1 MHKVFFIEI
10 LSQTLKLYLIYL
22 FLSKIGIIIGSFLL
36 YFLLISYRYLIKK
49 IFHLQYVSFDKSLM
63 GFSSRDQYTINLL
76 SLFDRT
82 DSSPSTF
89 EPSVFKKTI
98 ITRVISQIPKMR
110 SKIVYKLLN
119 FYWEETPIE
128 EAISKIQIISLPNK
142 ESLQDYLDSHVSKRI
157 DNYNN
162 IPYEIYIIKYDDNTG
177 GAVHFKFDHVAS
189 DGLGFLSM
197 LCFLSDDFSPELF
210 PKIMNG
216 KYTYSALRELKDTI
230 LFPLHIFIAIYTI
243 LFSSWERTDFKIM
256 YHPTHLGDS
265 KYAMSKW
272 YDISEIRKVRQKYS
286 VSFNDSVVGIIM
298 RALPKTMNDKVSGLN
313 IVIPCGYTSKPQTA
327 KDIEMGNEAQ
337 GFLMYIPFIT
347 SFTEL
352 PKLSKIIRR
361 VFSTSIT
368 SIPLFLFRLLGE
380 VFPMIILN
388 LVSNYIIFKV
398 DMLISNCP
406 GPDIE
411 CKLCGWTMTDFYP
424 VVSSGRMKSFITIG
438 SYNKKFRYVAAYD
451 KSVRYEPK
459 QLISEI
465 DVIMNDIINGKLD

>member
-142 ESLQDYLDSHVSKRI
+142 ESLHDYLDSHVSKRI

-162 IPYEIYIIKYDDNTG
+162 IPYEIY
-177 GAVHFKFDHVAS
+177 H
-189 DGLGFLSM
+189 
-197 LCFLSDDFSPELF
+197 
-210 PKIMNG
+210 KI
-216 KYTYSALRELKDTI
+216 
-230 LFPLHIFIAIYTI
+230 
-243 LFSSWERTDFKIM
+243 
-256 YHPTHLGDS
+256 
-265 KYAMSKW
+265 
-272 YDISEIRKVRQKYS
+272 
-286 VSFNDSVVGIIM
+286 
-298 RALPKTMNDKVSGLN
+298 
-313 IVIPCGYTSKPQTA
+313 
-327 KDIEMGNEAQ
+327 
-337 GFLMYIPFIT
+337 
-347 SFTEL
+347 
-352 PKLSKIIRR
+352 
-361 VFSTSIT
+361 
-368 SIPLFLFRLLGE
+368 
-380 VFPMIILN
+380 
-388 LVSNYIIFKV
+388 
-398 DMLISNCP
+398 
-406 GPDIE
+406 
-411 CKLCGWTMTDFYP
+411 
-424 VVSSGRMKSFITIG
+424 
-438 SYNKKFRYVAAYD
+438 
-451 KSVRYEPK
+451 
-459 QLISEI
+459 
-465 DVIMNDIINGKLD
+465 